1 MKQTRSF
8 KMKFKSIDDSGQFE
22 GYAAAY
28 SLDQGGDIIR
38 KGAFSR
44 TLENN
49 KSHPILW
56 QHDPTKPIGAGV
68 DAYEDSKGLFVKGQL
83 CLEVQQAREA
93 RALMAQGA
101 LKGLSI
107 GYESIQDELDEKSG
121 NRFITEIKLY
131 EYSPVTFPMN
141 EDATIESVKDH
152 KQVFDEALT
161 ALLISIRSVKRTSTK
176 LPPYC
181 VEAAQEALNELDT
194 ILRNNGSQGNSSS
207 GNLLDHD
214 LKLRPGVGEVDSEM
228 LHSIERL
235 RRNIKHSMKK

>member
-1 MKQTRSF
+1 MSTTTVRIATR
-8 KMKFKSIDDSGQFE
+8 KSALALWQAEYVKAQLEYFHPGINVV
-22 GYAAAY
+22 
-28 SLDQGGDIIR
+28 LVPMTTKGDIILDTPLA
-38 KGAFSR
+38 KVG
-44 TLENN
+44 
-49 KSHPILW
+49 
-56 QHDPTKPIGAGV
+56 G
-68 DAYEDSKGLFVKGQL
+68 KGLFVKGQL